1 MSKVSLRLALVL
13 AALLIVAP
21 GRGRAAGQG
30 PAGAIL
36 LPGSAASGPFQDA
49 VLFSF
54 DELAFPFRN
63 NAEIRL
69 YTGQKPRLVLLP
81 GPAGSHD
88 EAVLYYG
95 TVIRI
100 GDTFHMWYNGNYGPM
115 RPLPGFEREKCV
127 LAYATSKDGVHW
139 EKPEL
144 NLVEFNGSKRN
155 NIVDFPV
162 AALWSTCAI
171 LHDPEDPDSGR
182 RFKMAYEA
190 RYNDGLKFCVAFS
203 PDGLHWTPSARNP
216 IGQFLEMAGV
226 AKHQGLYY
234 VNGQATLTAHHAV
247 PIRRLV
253 TFVSSD
259 FETWSPA
266 GAVGLDRGTDLSG
279 PSSDDRV
286 HQYEEVHL
294 GAALWNRGN
303 VLLGIYGMWHGN
315 TPGDRRLTGID
326 LGLAL
331 THDGIHYIEPIR
343 DFRLIPAREQPES
356 PVGVIPAL
364 MQGQGME
371 NVGDETLYWY
381 SLWRGN
387 TGSGVRLVTWPRDR
401 IGAIAPFKPTQ
412 AQAITCPVQVTG
424 GDVRAFLN
432 VGGLGEYT
440 SIRVSLL
447 DEGFHPVPGYS
458 GNEGAVVTAN
468 GFRTPVPWKNGA
480 ALPISARPFHLQ
492 IEFVGV
498 RPEDARLYALYLS
511 QSAAQP
517 AAGGKTP

>member
-1 MSKVSLRLALVL
+1 MHKASLLLAFTLCGLSASVSNRLL
-13 AALLIVAP
+13 AAESTDPNA
-21 GRGRAAGQG
+21 QG
-30 PAGAIL
+30 SIL
-36 LPGSAASGPFQDA
+36 LPGSPAAGPFKEA
-49 VLFSF
+49 VLFGF
-54 DELAFPFRN
+54 DDQAFPFRSN
-63 NAEIRL
+63 VETRL
-69 YTGQKPRLVLLP
+69 FTGQNPRLVLLP
-81 GPAGSHD
+81 GPVGSHD
-88 EAVLYYG
+88 EALLYYG
-95 TVIRI
+95 TVVRI

-115 RPLPGFEREKCV
+115 RSLPGFEREKCV

-139 EKPEL
+139 VKPEL

-162 AALWSTCAI
+162 PLLWSTCAI
-171 LHDPEDPDSGR
+171 VHDLEDPDASR

-190 RYNDGLKFCVAFS
+190 KYDSGLKFCVAFS
-203 PDGLHWTPSARNP
+203 PDGLHWTPSPKNP

-266 GAVGLDRGTDLSG
+266 GAVGLDRGIDVTG
-279 PSSDDRV
+279 PSSDDKL
-286 HQYEEVHL
+286 HQYEEIHL

-303 VLLGIYGMWHGN
+303 VLVGIYGMWHGDV
-315 TPGDRRLTGID
+315 TGDRRLTGID

-331 THDGIHYIEPIR
+331 THDGIHYREPIAN
-343 DFRLIPAREQPES
+343 FRLIPAREQPES
-356 PVGVIPAL
+356 PVGVVPAL

-401 IGAIAPFKPTQ
+401 IGAIQPFKPNQ
-412 AQAITCPVQVTG
+412 AQAVTCPVQATSAE
-424 GDVRAFLN
+424 VRAFLN
-432 VGGLGEYT
+432 VSGLGANT
-440 SIRVSLL
+440 QVRVSLL
-447 DEGFHPVPGYS
+447 DEGFHPLPGYS
-458 GNEGAVVTAN
+458 GGDSAIVTTN
-468 GFRTPVPWKNGA
+468 GFRSAVTWKSGGTLPVSHR
-480 ALPISARPFHLQ
+480 PIHVSL
-492 IEFVGV
+492 EFVGV

-511 QSAAQP
+511 QSAQ
-517 AAGGKTP
+517 